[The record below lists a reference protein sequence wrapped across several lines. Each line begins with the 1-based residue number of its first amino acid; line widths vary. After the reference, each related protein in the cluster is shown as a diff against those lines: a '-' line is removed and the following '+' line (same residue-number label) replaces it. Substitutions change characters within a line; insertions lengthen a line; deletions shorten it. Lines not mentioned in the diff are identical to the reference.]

1 MLHVYVVL
9 YTLSIGKTYVAQD
22 SAEAALSA
30 RLSYKCCAVNRLEL
44 VCRVPIYWGC
54 VIEVMWSM
62 LQEFGITCACGA
74 VYTEHWKQ
82 LLKEFGAA

>member
-1 MLHVYVVL
+1 MSSMLQEFGVTCACGAVYTEHWKQLLHVCVVL

-30 RLSYKCCAVNRLEL
+30 RLSYKCCVVNRLEL

-54 VIEVMWSM
+54 VIEV
-62 LQEFGITCACGA
+62 F
-74 VYTEHWKQ
+74 
-82 LLKEFGAA
+82 